1 MTWLRARFFGVTF
14 LLLGLML
21 GLYAATQGGYFYWLL
36 WPAVSLVAAGLA
48 YLWLGPALFGKT
60 PKGTRRLA
68 SRVLLMPYCGANW
81 FGWRLLRFV
90 VKEDVWNEAAP
101 KLYIGRRAYDHE
113 LPADVGLI
121 VDLTAEFIE
130 PAAVRTK
137 RAYRSFPILD
147 AHVPRRDEEVLALA
161 QELATVDDA
170 VYIHCAEGHGRAAM
184 IVALVLVARGAASD
198 AQSAL
203 AHIKTVR
210 PKTNLRPHQRA
221 ALERWIRMLPP
232 REPPAQTGESGRSM
246 SSTPPASAHDG

>member
-1 MTWLRARFFGVTF
+1 MAWLKSRFFGVTF
-14 LLLGLML
+14 LLLGLL
-21 GLYAATQGGYFYWLL
+21 LSGFAASRGGYYWWLL
-36 WPAVSLVAAGLA
+36 WPAVSLLAAGLA

-60 PKGTRRLA
+60 PQGTRRLA

-101 KLYIGRRAYDHE
+101 KLYIGRRAYVHE
-113 LPADVGLI
+113 LPSDVGLI

-130 PAAVRTK
+130 PVTVRTGRTYK
-137 RAYRSFPILD
+137 SFPILD
-147 AHVPRRDEEVLALA
+147 AHIPHRDEDVLALA
-161 QELATVDDA
+161 QELADSEDA

-198 AQSAL
+198 AESAL
-203 AHIKTVR
+203 SHIKTIR

-221 ALERWIRMLPP
+221 ALERWIRLL
-232 REPPAQTGESGRSM
+232 REKAAPAQTDESGR
-246 SSTPPASAHDG
+246 